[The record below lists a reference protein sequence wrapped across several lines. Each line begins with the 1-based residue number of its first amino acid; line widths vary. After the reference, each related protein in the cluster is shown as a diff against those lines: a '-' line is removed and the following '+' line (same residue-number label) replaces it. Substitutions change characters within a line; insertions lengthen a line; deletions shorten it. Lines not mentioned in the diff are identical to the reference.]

1 MRVSRR
7 ANGVAPDSGLPCA
20 APTLRGKFIR
30 ARLVPREGSQGE
42 NNHIVLLRRYS
53 VADCKCLRC
62 QPTRGVPSPLIVLS
76 QRTQGGLS
84 KGVPPFFVS
93 KCECPLRF
101 RETNEIVVMTDIKC
115 TRVHRNLIERL
126 MMWRSAYKTTITEGF
141 LEICARGPS
150 PEASEQTARRR
161 WALRET
167 QYSESS

>member
-30 ARLVPREGSQGE
+30 ARVVPREGSQGE

-76 QRTQGGLS
+76 LRTQGGLS
-84 KGVPPFFVS
+84 KRVPPFLCPSVS
-93 KCECPLRF
+93 ALSDFAKQ
-101 RETNEIVVMTDIKC
+101 
-115 TRVHRNLIERL
+115 TR
-126 MMWRSAYKTTITEGF
+126 
-141 LEICARGPS
+141 
-150 PEASEQTARRR
+150 
-161 WALRET
+161 
-167 QYSESS
+167 